1 MILSYSGYKDLIA
14 GRKVKEDR
22 LTSVETQ
29 LKALISAM
37 GSIGESAKTELAQK
51 LIHNGIYHS

>member
-37 GSIGESAKTELAQK
+37 GSIGESAKTE
-51 LIHNGIYHS
+51 IEEN